1 METPGKI
8 LKEAREKK
16 DISLREAGQATKIG
30 INFLKALE
38 NDEYDAFP
46 NIVYLKSFLKNY
58 AYFLGLDGEKMA
70 REFKASEFPSD
81 ENLPPL
87 RYNNIGHPARKL
99 WAIVGTMILIW
110 LLWVL
115 YQTMVVKF

>member
-38 NDEYDAFP
+38 NDEYDVFP
-46 NIVYLKSFLKNY
+46 NMVYLKSFLKNY
-58 AYFLGLDGEKMA
+58 AYFLDLDGEKMA
-70 REFKASEFPSD
+70 REFKAGEFLSD
-81 ENLPPL
+81 ENPPPI

-99 WAIVGTMILIW
+99 WAIGGTMILIW

>member
-1 METPGKI
+1 METLGKI
-8 LKEAREKK
+8 LKETREKK

-38 NDEYDAFP
+38 NDEYDVFP

-58 AYFLGLDGEKMA
+58 AYFLGLDGEKMS
-70 REFKASEFPSD
+70 REFNPGEFPSD

-87 RYNNIGHPARKL
+87 RYNNRGHPAIKL
-99 WAIVGTMILIW
+99 WVIIGTMILIW
-110 LLWVL
+110 FLWVL
-115 YQTMVVKF
+115 YQTLVVKF